1 MIVDSHL
8 HVWSADLERYPVAEG
23 REPREAAPVELLNE
37 NMAAA
42 GVDQAVIVQAVG
54 YMHDNRYVA
63 DCLRRF
69 PGRFAG
75 TALIDQK
82 APDAADVLEKLVR
95 EDGFIGLRIHL
106 ASRVDH
112 PSLWATPDQDPL
124 WRKAEEIGA
133 NFTLYGPAAHLE
145 VVEPIVA
152 RFPGVKVV
160 LDHVGGVPRPDEDDH
175 DRLLEYVV
183 GFARHEHVHVKFT
196 PQRHRSQEPFP
207 HRDTFDLYRRLFDAY
222 GPRRVMWGTNF
233 PGVLGST
240 GYAPALELF
249 QRHLDFLTDED
260 RRWLLGETAREV
272 FGLR

>member
-42 GVDQAVIVQAVG
+42 GVDQAVIVQAIG

-82 APDAADVLEKLVR
+82 APDAPEVLEKLVR
-95 EDGFIGLRIHL
+95 EDGFSGLRIHL

-124 WRKAEEIGA
+124 WKKAEEVGA
-133 NFTLYGPAAHLE
+133 SMTLYGPASHLE

-152 RFPGVKVV
+152 RFPGVSIV
-160 LDHVGGVPRPDEDDH
+160 LDHVGGVPREDDPEH
-175 DRLLEYVV
+175 DRLFDYVV
-183 GFARHEHVHVKFT
+183 GFARYEQVHVKFT
-196 PQRHRSQEPFP
+196 PQPHRSQEPFP

-240 GYAPALELF
+240 WYGPALELF
-249 QRHLDFLTDED
+249 QRHLEFLTDED

-272 FGLR
+272 FNLR

>member
-42 GVDQAVIVQAVG
+42 GVDQAVIVQAIG

-82 APDAADVLEKLVR
+82 APDAPEVLERLVR
-95 EDGFIGLRIHL
+95 EDGFSGLRIHL

-124 WRKAEEIGA
+124 WKKAEEVGA
-133 NFTLYGPAAHLE
+133 SMTLYGPASHLE

-152 RFPGVKVV
+152 RFPGVSIV
-160 LDHVGGVPRPDEDDH
+160 LDHVGGVPREDDPEH
-175 DRLLEYVV
+175 DRLFDYVV
-183 GFARHEHVHVKFT
+183 GFARYEQVHVKFT

-233 PGVLGST
+233 PGVLSST

>member
-8 HVWSADLERYPVAEG
+8 HVWSADLDRFPVAEG
-23 REPREAAPVELLNE
+23 RKPREAAPVELLNE
-37 NMAAA
+37 HMSAA
-42 GVDQAVIVQAVG
+42 GVDQAVMVQAIP
-54 YMHDNRYVA
+54 YLYDNRYVA

-82 APDAADVLEKLVR
+82 APDAVEVFERLVR
-95 EDGFIGLRIHL
+95 EDGFCGLRIHL
-106 ASRVDH
+106 ASRVEH

-124 WRKAEEIGA
+124 WRKAEELGA

-152 RFPGVKVV
+152 RFPGVKIV
-160 LDHVGGVPRPDEDDH
+160 LDHVGGVPRADDPEH
-175 DRLLEYVV
+175 ERLFDYVV
-183 GFARHEHVHVKFT
+183 GLARYERIHVKFT
-196 PQRHRSQEPFP
+196 PQGHRSGEPYP
-207 HRDTFDLYRRLFDAY
+207 HSDTFGLYRRLFDAY

-233 PGVLGST
+233 PGVLQGT
-240 GYAPALELF
+240 GYGPALGLF

-260 RRWLLGETAREV
+260 RRWLLGETARQV

>member
-42 GVDQAVIVQAVG
+42 GVDQAVIVQAIG

-75 TALIDQK
+75 TGLIDQK
-82 APDAADVLEKLVR
+82 APDAVDVLEKLVR
-95 EDGFIGLRIHL
+95 EDGFSGLRIHL

-124 WRKAEEIGA
+124 WKKAEELGA
-133 NFTLYGPAAHLE
+133 TITLYGPAEHLE

-152 RFPGVKVV
+152 RFPGVRIV
-160 LDHVGGVPRPDEDDH
+160 LDHVGGEPRDDDPEH
-175 DRLLEYVV
+175 DRLFDYVV
-183 GFARHEHVHVKFT
+183 GLARYEHIHVKFT
-196 PQRHRSQEPFP
+196 PQAHRSQEPFP

-233 PGVLGST
+233 PGVLSST

-249 QRHLDFLTDED
+249 QRHLDFLTDDD